1 MPRYEARAGYVGH
14 VGNMGGAWSRVSR
27 GGRGGLQARGAG
39 KRGLQQGGH
48 FLFGCDW
55 VSV

>member
-1 MPRYEARAGYVGH
+1 MPRYEARAGYVGQ